1 MLIKWE
7 LQQTA
12 TTFGFLAGGRLIEE
26 ISIQKLTEKCADY
39 IEIALSDVEKYAAL
53 LDKNFGDENYIVT
66 PEKKVRIYSPRRKPY
81 EYSRLAAEN
90 GVLVGGLE
98 SHSRSLE
105 DYYMHIKEGGK
116 NA

>member
-1 MLIKWE
+1 MLAWFCE
-7 LQQTA
+7 
-12 TTFGFLAGGRLIEE
+12 RN
-26 ISIQKLTEKCADY
+26 
-39 IEIALSDVEKYAAL
+39 YAWAKRPL
-53 LDKNFGDENYIVT
+53 MSKI
-66 PEKKVRIYSPRRKPY
+66 
-81 EYSRLAAEN
+81 SRLAAEN